1 MPTQRSVTQQYICK
15 RVRVENVIER
25 RRYYQRKNIDIF
37 YCNDMSRTR
46 TMDPELTPGQRITTI
61 LGLLAVL
68 FLLLYDAGA
77 F

>member
-1 MPTQRSVTQQYICK
+1 
-15 RVRVENVIER
+15 
-25 RRYYQRKNIDIF
+25 
-37 YCNDMSRTR
+37 
-46 TMDPELTPGQRITTI
+46 MDPELTPGQRITTI